1 MALQPVVK
9 RSVSGDVFE
18 QIVADVLSG
27 ELAPGATLPSERQL
41 AEALGVSRPAVR
53 EALQRL
59 AAAGLVSVR
68 QGDATT
74 VLDYRRGAGLEVLP
88 RLLVQ
93 AGELDPAVA
102 RSILEARLHNGP
114 KVAELAAAR
123 SPRAHTE
130 PDAAPYADGTAT
142 TTPSADRSGRTTPTS
157 TSSATDKGDTSHT
170 ESAETTPPSGTTASS
185 TTTPGATTPGATTSD
200 RSASGTTT
208 FGTTPSDTTT
218 PDKTA
223 SGTAVSGATTSGT
236 NDFGATTSG
245 ATTSGATTSGATTS
259 GTTTSGATTSGT
271 TTSGTT
277 TSGAAASSA
286 RPSGGT
292 ATTADTGPA
301 IFDAL
306 LASVEALAA
315 EGDPVV
321 RQRLALD
328 FWDHVVDAADSI
340 VFRLMFNMLRA
351 AYEPA
356 LVALAPIM
364 SAEVGNVGAYREL
377 AAAIV
382 AGRPQEAAETARAL
396 LEPATT
402 ALIEV
407 LGGH

>member
-18 QIVADVLSG
+18 QIAADVLSG
-27 ELAPGATLPSERQL
+27 ELVPGATLPSERQL

-59 AAAGLVSVR
+59 AAAGLVAVR

-93 AGELDPAVA
+93 AGELEPKVA

-114 KVAELAAAR
+114 KVAELAAGR
-123 SPRAHTE
+123 LG
-130 PDAAPYADGTAT
+130 AAD
-142 TTPSADRSGRTTPTS
+142 
-157 TSSATDKGDTSHT
+157 
-170 ESAETTPPSGTTASS
+170 AETVG
-185 TTTPGATTPGATTSD
+185 
-200 RSASGTTT
+200 
-208 FGTTPSDTTT
+208 
-218 PDKTA
+218 
-223 SGTAVSGATTSGT
+223 
-236 NDFGATTSG
+236 
-245 ATTSGATTSGATTS
+245 
-259 GTTTSGATTSGT
+259 
-271 TTSGTT
+271 
-277 TSGAAASSA
+277 
-286 RPSGGT
+286 
-292 ATTADTGPA
+292 
-301 IFDAL
+301 AL
-306 LASVEALAA
+306 LADTVEALAA
-315 EGDPVV
+315 EQDPVAQ
-321 RQRLALD
+321 QRHAME

-356 LVALAPIM
+356 LAALAPIM

-382 AGRPQEAAETARAL
+382 AGRPQEAADIARAL

-402 ALIEV
+402 ALIDV
-407 LGGH
+407 LDGH

>member
-9 RSVSGDVFE
+9 RSVSADVFE
-18 QIVADVLSG
+18 QIAADVLSG
-27 ELAPGATLPSERQL
+27 ELAPGVALPSERQL

-93 AGELDPAVA
+93 AGELDPGVA

-114 KVAELAAAR
+114 KVAELAAR
-123 SPRAHTE
+123 RADATE
-130 PDAAPYADGTAT
+130 PDGIP
-142 TTPSADRSGRTTPTS
+142 
-157 TSSATDKGDTSHT
+157 
-170 ESAETTPPSGTTASS
+170 
-185 TTTPGATTPGATTSD
+185 
-200 RSASGTTT
+200 
-208 FGTTPSDTTT
+208 
-218 PDKTA
+218 
-223 SGTAVSGATTSGT
+223 
-236 NDFGATTSG
+236 
-245 ATTSGATTSGATTS
+245 
-259 GTTTSGATTSGT
+259 
-271 TTSGTT
+271 
-277 TSGAAASSA
+277 
-286 RPSGGT
+286 
-292 ATTADTGPA
+292 
-301 IFDAL
+301 AL
-306 LASVEALAA
+306 LSASVEALAT
-315 EGDPVV
+315 EQDPIVQ
-321 RQRLALD
+321 QRHAME

-356 LVALAPIM
+356 LAALAPIM
-364 SAEVGNVGAYREL
+364 SAEVGNVEAYREL

-382 AGRPQEAAETARAL
+382 AGRPQQAASTAHAL

>member
-18 QIVADVLSG
+18 QIAADVLSG

-59 AAAGLVSVR
+59 AAAGLVAVR

-93 AGELDPAVA
+93 AGELDPSVA
-102 RSILEARLHNGP
+102 RSILEARLHNAP

-123 SPRAHTE
+123 SGTVDAAAVGAALTGSVDALATE
-130 PDAAPYADGTAT
+130 PD
-142 TTPSADRSGRTTPTS
+142 
-157 TSSATDKGDTSHT
+157 
-170 ESAETTPPSGTTASS
+170 
-185 TTTPGATTPGATTSD
+185 
-200 RSASGTTT
+200 
-208 FGTTPSDTTT
+208 
-218 PDKTA
+218 
-223 SGTAVSGATTSGT
+223 
-236 NDFGATTSG
+236 
-245 ATTSGATTSGATTS
+245 
-259 GTTTSGATTSGT
+259 
-271 TTSGTT
+271 
-277 TSGAAASSA
+277 
-286 RPSGGT
+286 
-292 ATTADTGPA
+292 
-301 IFDAL
+301 
-306 LASVEALAA
+306 
-315 EGDPVV
+315 PVA
-321 RQRLALD
+321 RQRHAME

-364 SAEVGNVGAYREL
+364 SAEVGNVEAYRAL
-377 AAAIV
+377 TAAIV
-382 AGRPQEAAETARAL
+382 AGRPQEAADTARAL

-402 ALIEV
+402 ALMSV